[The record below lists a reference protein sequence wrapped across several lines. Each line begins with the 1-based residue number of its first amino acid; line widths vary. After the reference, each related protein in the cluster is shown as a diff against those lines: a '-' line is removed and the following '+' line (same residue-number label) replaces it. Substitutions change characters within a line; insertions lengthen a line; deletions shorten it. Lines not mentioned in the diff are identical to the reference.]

1 MFQLLYGGCHSRHTP
16 PFELSRP
23 NGLDHFVLL
32 LVKTRAEFHIGDTTL
47 FSAPNSAILI
57 NRYTPY
63 SYTSPELPYMDDW
76 IHFQCNS
83 DDLTEFMR
91 FPLNTFIP
99 LENISRFTT
108 FLQQILW
115 EQNYTPE
122 EYRTDNVNVLFQVFM
137 RNLFLSYREQHNSAA
152 YNPYRTKLRNL
163 RLSLLAAPY
172 EPYDLKEIAKQMGI
186 SISYFQHLYSD
197 IFGISFRADLI
208 SMRVEYAKEL
218 IQNTNLT
225 MHEIAEQSG
234 YSSEV
239 HFYRQFQKETGFT
252 PACFRNTFPK

>member
-1 MFQLLYGGCHSRHTP
+1 MFHLLYGGCHTRHNP

-32 LVKTRAEFHIGDTTL
+32 LIKSRAEFHIGDTTR
-47 FSAPNSAILI
+47 FSVPDSAVII
-57 NRYTPY
+57 DTYTPY
-63 SYTSPELPYMDDW
+63 SYTSPDNPYMDDW
-76 IHFQCNS
+76 IHFTCGP
-83 DDLTEFMR
+83 DDFPEGDR

-122 EYRTDNVNVLFQVFM
+122 KYRADNVNALFQVLM
-137 RNLFLSYREQHNSAA
+137 RNLFLSYTEQNSSAA

-172 EPYDLKEIAKQMGI
+172 EKYELKEIAKQMGV
-186 SISYFQHLYSD
+186 SISYFQHLYSET
-197 IFGISFRADLI
+197 FGISFRADLI

-218 IQNTNLT
+218 IQNTSLT
-225 MHEIAEQSG
+225 MEEIAEQSG

-252 PACFRNTFPK
+252 PASFRNIGR